1 MDMDVRQS
9 YNRWRRYRAV
19 MRELDSYSRSE
30 LTELGIAPQD
40 IGRVARA
47 ASDRRP

>member
-9 YNRWRRYRAV
+9 YRRWRHFRAV
-19 MRELDSYSRSE
+19 VRELDSYSRSE

-47 ASDRRP
+47 ASGCRP